1 MGSFL
6 KTFLASFLALFIFFL
21 LIIFFII
28 GWIGGIALSQKAESA
43 GSRAVLMIDLNQTFH
58 ERVQEN
64 PFANFRDE
72 EYDVPGIYDIIRLIR
87 YAKKDSA
94 VKGIY
99 LSCDGNPNG
108 FATSEEIRDAL
119 IDFKKSGKFI
129 YAYGD
134 VIAQKAYYVA
144 SVADRI
150 YCNPKGG
157 VDWRGFASISPFLK
171 QALQKLEIEPQIFY
185 AGKFKSATEP
195 LREDKMTEAN
205 RLQTSELLG
214 DLYNRFMYKIAEA
227 RELDTGVLRKCVNE
241 HLIRYADGALRYRL
255 VDGLKYD
262 DEIRYEISSRLKI
275 GRKENINFVSISKYY
290 DIVKWSSKK
299 TGRDRIVLIYAEGDI
314 TGGNN
319 SQQEI
324 GGDAYRNM
332 IRKARMDKDVK
343 AVVIRINSGGGD
355 ALVSENLWRE
365 ISITRKEKP
374 VVLSF
379 GDVAASGAY
388 YLSCNA
394 DSIFAE
400 PNTITGSIGVFSI
413 IPNLQQFFKNKLG
426 VTFDGV
432 KTAPDAD
439 ELTITKPL
447 TEMQRRFVQD
457 QVDSIYHDFKSR
469 VAEGRKKPIEYIDSI
484 GQGRVWS
491 GERALQIGLV
501 DRLGG
506 VQDAID
512 CAARLA
518 KTSDYRLK
526 EYPEPKNFLDLLLGN
541 YNRSIQLKLIKED
554 LGPDAFKAYDSI
566 KKLKSMIGNVQAR
579 MPFELDIE

>member
-1 MGSFL
+1 MRSFL
-6 KTFLASFLALFIFFL
+6 KFFLASLLALIVFFL
-21 LIIFFII
+21 VIISFIV
-28 GWIGGIALSQKAESA
+28 GWVGAIALSQKAESA
-43 GSRAVLMIDLNQTFH
+43 GSRAVLMLDLNQSYH

-72 EYDVPGIYDIIRLIR
+72 EYDLPGVYDIIRLIR
-87 YAKKDSA
+87 YAKHDSS

-99 LSCDGNPNG
+99 LSCNGNPNG
-108 FATSEEIRDAL
+108 FATSEEIRNAL

-134 VIAQKAYYVA
+134 VIAQRAYYVA
-144 SVADRI
+144 SVADKI

-157 VDWRGFASISPFLK
+157 VDWRGFASVLPFLK

-195 LREDKMTEAN
+195 LREDKMTDAN
-205 RLQTSELLG
+205 RLQTSELLN
-214 DLYNRFMYKIAEA
+214 DLYNRFMYKIAAA

-241 HLIRYADGALRYRL
+241 HLVRYADDAVEYRL
-255 VDGLKYD
+255 VDGLRYD
-262 DEIRYEISSRLKI
+262 DEIRNEISNRLKI
-275 GRKENINFVSISKYY
+275 GRKENINFVSISKYFE
-290 DIVKWSSKK
+290 VAKGSSKK
-299 TGRDRIVLIYAEGDI
+299 YGNDRIAIIYAEGDI
-314 TGGNN
+314 VGGNN

-324 GGDAYRNM
+324 GGDAYRNI
-332 IRKARMDKDVK
+332 IRKARMDKDIK

-365 ISITRKEKP
+365 ISITKKEKP

-439 ELTITKPL
+439 EMTITKPL
-447 TEMQRRFVQD
+447 TEMQRRFIQN

-469 VAEGRKKPIEYIDSI
+469 VAAGRKKTIEYIDSI

-491 GERALQIGLV
+491 GEKALQIGLI

-506 VQDAID
+506 VQDAVD

-518 KTSDYRLK
+518 KTTDYRLR

-541 YNRSIQLKLIKED
+541 YNRSVKVKLMKEE
-554 LGPDAFKAYDSI
+554 LGPEGFKVYDSV
-566 KKLKSMIGNVQAR
+566 KKLKSMIGNIQAR
-579 MPFELDIE
+579 MPFGLDVQ